1 MEEIPQYA
9 VCRYFAAAGIIP
21 FTIFVIIRDNLT
33 AADIDSQ
40 LNLDDAHTHDA
51 IVSIQLRLALAVSI
65 AIMSVVFIET
75 ALDLIL
81 IEYKFKKS
89 KNILIQY
96 ILLAGSSVGVIGS
109 AIIMTYCVPGK
120 HVMVILRY
128 CNVMITLHL
137 QYSCF

>member
-1 MEEIPQYA
+1 MVEIPQYA
-9 VCRYFAAAGIIP
+9 VCRFFAAAGIIL

-33 AADIDSQ
+33 VADIDSQ

-51 IVSIQLRLALAVSI
+51 IISLQLRLALAVSI

-75 ALDLIL
+75 AVDLIL
-81 IEYKFKKS
+81 IKYKFKKS

-109 AIIMTYCVPGK
+109 AIIMTWQTCDGNFK
-120 HVMVILRY
+120 IL
-128 CNVMITLHL
+128 
-137 QYSCF
+137 